1 MRSLVL
7 WWIRITQEGKD
18 QTKARPISRSE
29 ERESQ
34 SYREYSVKDTFDPRE
49 SGKIQNAN
57 PLWRVYCRRRRY
69 WWYRWAKCPVLYFDS
84 AEMIVDEACRFKWVF
99 YRCTRLLHTSGLEVC
114 IFRRYANSR
123 QKSDRA
129 TFVRKYCTRAGRAGF
144 FYRISIE
151 FCRVLLVEILLE
163 PTWAHT

>member
-1 MRSLVL
+1 M
-7 WWIRITQEGKD
+7 
-18 QTKARPISRSE
+18 
-29 ERESQ
+29 
-34 SYREYSVKDTFDPRE
+34 
-49 SGKIQNAN
+49 
-57 PLWRVYCRRRRY
+57 
-69 WWYRWAKCPVLYFDS
+69 LYFDS
-84 AEMIVDEACRFKWVF
+84 AEMMLMKLVGSSEFFTDAQDCCTLLAWKYVF
-99 YRCTRLLHTSGLEVC
+99 LGV
-114 IFRRYANSR
+114 YANSR